1 MTQSH
6 WLLRVARRNE
16 LEGAGDLDLSPTIPI
31 RDAWRIV
38 TRQLRL
44 GDEELASMVAD
55 YFRLKRAN
63 LDAVESHAVA
73 LLPESIIRQYSVMPV
88 SETDRYLYVA
98 TSDPTDVD
106 AERVLGFRSGRTPV
120 FQVAPPSEITDA
132 IDERYSPN
140 QAVEGILGRH
150 HGPDEDA
157 LQVVEALGPEV
168 ISQEDATATP
178 VVKLTNLILRD
189 GIEIGASDIHVE
201 PGRRMGVVRYRVDGV
216 LRKHMD
222 LPMAALNRV
231 ISRVKILSKLDIADR
246 LRPQDGRTRVQIGDK
261 VYDLRVST
269 LPAGGAEKLVLRILD
284 SNSLFTLED
293 LTMTDHELGR
303 LRQLMSLRDGI
314 VVVTGPT
321 GSGKT
326 TTLYGAMRELA
337 TGRVN
342 IMTVEDPIEY
352 ELDSITQTQVEVK
365 QGVTFAGALRAILRQ
380 DPDIILVGE
389 IRDRETAEVAA
400 QAALTGHLVLATV
413 HANDAVG
420 AVSRLADLGLEYS
433 IIASAVRGVVAQRL
447 IRRVCAECAEPING
461 DLTMDEKEIADRFR
475 TEPKVRAKGCSDCGY
490 SGYRGRLPVLE
501 VLSVGLRMQEAIELR
516 KGAATLTHL
525 AEQGGM
531 RSMHEVGF
539 EWTREGLTTLDEVER
554 VLGQVVTETQ
564 LEAGPARVLIV
575 DDDEEDRLMMR
586 TALTNAGYLVET
598 APDGH
603 EAMDMLSNDRNFSL
617 VVLDLG
623 MPNLT
628 GREVLERMRRSSDLL
643 AIPVLVRTSLEEAQ
657 AEIDLLNAGADDY
670 ISKQAGVDR
679 FLARV
684 AAVLRRSAL

>member
-6 WLLRVARRNE
+6 WLLRVARRHE
-16 LEGAGDLDLSPTIPI
+16 LGGADDLDLSPTVPI

-38 TRQLRL
+38 TRQLKL
-44 GDEELASMVAD
+44 GDEELAAMVAD
-55 YFRLKRAN
+55 YFRLKRAD
-63 LDAVESHAVA
+63 LELVESHAVA
-73 LLPESIIRQYSVMPV
+73 LLPEAIIRQYAVMPI

-132 IDERYSPN
+132 IDDRYSPN
-140 QAVEGILGRH
+140 QAVEGILGGRE
-150 HGPDEDA
+150 GADEDA
-157 LQVVEALGPEV
+157 LQVVTALGPEV
-168 ISQEDATATP
+168 ISEEDATATP

-189 GIEIGASDIHVE
+189 GITIGASDIHVE

-246 LRPQDGRTRVQIGDK
+246 LRPQDGRTRVQIGDN

-269 LPAGGAEKLVLRILD
+269 LPAGRAEKLVIRILD

-314 VVVTGPT
+314 IVVTGPT

-352 ELDSITQTQVEVK
+352 ELESITQTQVEVK
-365 QGVTFAGALRAILRQ
+365 QGVTFASALRAILRQ

-420 AVSRLADLGLEYS
+420 AVARLADLGLEYS

-447 IRRVCAECAEPING
+447 IRRVCVECKEPIKG
-461 DLTMDEKEIADRFR
+461 DMTEEEKEMADRFR
-475 TEPKVRAKGCSDCGY
+475 TEPMVRAKGCSDCGY

-501 VLSVGLRMQEAIELR
+501 VMSVGLRMQEAIELR
-516 KGAATLTHL
+516 KGATTLTHL

-539 EWTREGLTTLDEVER
+539 EWVREGLTTLDEVQR
-554 VLGQVVTETQ
+554 VLGQVVTEIE
-564 LEAGPARVLIV
+564 LDSGPARVLVV
-575 DDDEEDRLMMR
+575 DDDEDDRLMMG

-598 APDGH
+598 VADGN
-603 EAMDMLSNDRNFSL
+603 AALDILAKDKNFSL

-628 GREVLERMRRSSDLL
+628 GRDVLERMRASSDLI
-643 AIPVLVRTSLEEAQ
+643 AVPVLVRTATQEAQ
-657 AEIDLLNAGADDY
+657 SEVDLLNAGADDY

>member
-1 MTQSH
+1 
-6 WLLRVARRNE
+6 
-16 LEGAGDLDLSPTIPI
+16 
-31 RDAWRIV
+31 
-38 TRQLRL
+38 
-44 GDEELASMVAD
+44 MVAD
-55 YFRLKRAN
+55 YFRLERAD
-63 LDAVESHAVA
+63 LSAVQPHAVT
-73 LLPESIIRQYSVMPV
+73 LLPESIIRQYAVMPI

-120 FQVAPPSEITDA
+120 FQVAPPAEIVDS
-132 IDERYSPN
+132 IDETYSPN
-140 QAVEGILGRH
+140 QAVEGILGRSDK
-150 HGPDEDA
+150 GEEEA
-157 LQVVEALGPEV
+157 LRVVESVGPEV
-168 ISQEDATATP
+168 ISEEDATATP

-189 GIEIGASDIHVE
+189 GITIGASDIHVE

-293 LTMTDHELGR
+293 LTMPDNELGR

-352 ELDSITQTQVEVK
+352 ELESITQTQVEVK
-365 QGVTFAGALRAILRQ
+365 QGVTFANALRALLRQ

-447 IRRVCAECAEPING
+447 IRRVCPECAEPING
-461 DLTMDEKEIADRFR
+461 DLTEEEKELADRFR
-475 TEPKVRAKGCSDCGY
+475 TTPAVRAKGCSDCGY
-490 SGYRGRLPVLE
+490 TGYRGRLPVLE

-539 EWTREGLTTLDEVER
+539 EWAKEGLTTLDEVER
-554 VLGQVVTETQ
+554 VLGQVITDTD

-575 DDDEEDRLMMR
+575 DDDEDDRLMMR
-586 TALTNAGYLVET
+586 TALDNAGYIVEV
-598 APDGH
+598 AQDGH
-603 EAMDMLSNDRNFSL
+603 EALDLLHKDKSFSL

-628 GREVLERMRRSSDLL
+628 GREVLERMRASSDLL
-643 AIPVLVRTSLEEAQ
+643 AVPVLVRTAADEPQS
-657 AEIDLLNAGADDY
+657 EIDLLNAGADDY
-670 ISKQAGVDR
+670 ISKQAGMDR

-684 AAVLRRSAL
+684 SAVLRRSAL